1 LRINYKIIIFA
12 EAKIDIKEAAIWY
25 NDRQSGLGKR
35 FVTAIKN
42 EIAIIKQ
49 NPFLYEIRYDDI
61 RTALIETFP
70 YLIHFD
76 IINNT
81 VFIKAVFHTSRN
93 TEIWIER

>member
-1 LRINYKIIIFA
+1 MNYKIIIFA
-12 EAKIDIKEAAIWY
+12 EAKMDIKETAFWY
-25 NDRQSGLGKR
+25 NQKQSGLGKS
-35 FVTAIKN
+35 FIKAIRN

-70 YLIHFD
+70 HLIHFD

-81 VFIKAVFHTSRN
+81 VFIKAVYHTSRN
-93 TEIWIER
+93 SEIWNER